1 LTSGSPT
8 PIVARIRHR
17 HLKELVRAAA
27 SLPGPKLDIPLWASI
42 RAIDLDAAP
51 GDPPATVRPDVA
63 REIAV
68 LRGLVASC
76 LQRLAQ
82 RIEEKLAAALAEARR
97 AWDQAD
103 SVAIVDADLG
113 RALADARRKLGAAA
127 GAGPDQRALAAVAL
141 EGLLVLEAA
150 CGLTTLAERR
160 LSSVI
165 RLRLRSDDQ
174 ELLPAGRPFLDLGA
188 AISEAA
194 RVWV

>member
-1 LTSGSPT
+1 LTSAGPT

-17 HLKELVRAAA
+17 HLKELVRTAAA
-27 SLPGPKLDIPLWASI
+27 LPGPKLDIPLWASI
-42 RAIDLDAAP
+42 RAIDLGAAP
-51 GDPPATVRPDVA
+51 GDPPAPPRQDVV

-76 LQRLAQ
+76 LSRLAQ
-82 RIEEKLAAALAEARR
+82 RIEERFSAALAEARR

-103 SVAIVDADLG
+103 SVTIVDVDLG

-127 GAGPDQRALAAVAL
+127 GAGPDRRALAAVAL

-165 RLRLRSDDQ
+165 RLRLRDNDQ
-174 ELLPAGRPFLDLGA
+174 ELLPEGRPFLDLGA

>member
-1 LTSGSPT
+1 MTFGSPT

-51 GDPPATVRPDVA
+51 GDPPAPVRPDVA

-76 LQRLAQ
+76 LHRLAQ

-194 RVWV
+194 RIWA